1 MLHYREDRKETLVY
15 IVMWALVFL
24 APLAS
29 VYIHS
34 LEHDATMTA
43 DVIPWGGVFA
53 VWRQALVFLVAFLVH
68 NYLLAPLLLGGRRRV
83 FYFCAI
89 AVLLSLFVTVQC
101 ISRPDTHKRH
111 RLHERM
117 EMRHGPKPDESG
129 AFETPSGFDHRDM
142 PPRHDGFEGN
152 RFEGGKHQPPILIGE
167 HDLVATIVFLL
178 MLGVNW
184 GIKLYFRHLRDRERM
199 ALLERENLEQQ
210 LEYLKYQIN
219 PHFLMNTLNNIH
231 ALVDID
237 PEQAKDSIVQLS
249 KIMRFVLYEGSKQ
262 MVPLRQ
268 EILYLQNYI
277 ELMRKRV
284 ADQVDIRVS
293 LPDMLPDREVPPL
306 MLITFVENAFKHG
319 VSYQQPSFIN
329 IRISIDGS
337 TDSPQPASLHF
348 VCSNSKIPQAEDR
361 HGGVGLQNAK
371 RRLDLLYADRYD
383 LHIDDAADT
392 YTVTLQIPLGS

>member
-1 MLHYREDRKETLVY
+1 
-15 IVMWALVFL
+15 
-24 APLAS
+24 
-29 VYIHS
+29 
-34 LEHDATMTA
+34 
-43 DVIPWGGVFA
+43 
-53 VWRQALVFLVAFLVH
+53 
-68 NYLLAPLLLGGRRRV
+68 
-83 FYFCAI
+83 
-89 AVLLSLFVTVQC
+89 
-101 ISRPDTHKRH
+101 
-111 RLHERM
+111 
-117 EMRHGPKPDESG
+117 
-129 AFETPSGFDHRDM
+129 
-142 PPRHDGFEGN
+142 
-152 RFEGGKHQPPILIGE
+152 
-167 HDLVATIVFLL
+167 
-178 MLGVNW
+178 
-184 GIKLYFRHLRDRERM
+184 
-199 ALLERENLEQQ
+199 
-210 LEYLKYQIN
+210 
-219 PHFLMNTLNNIH
+219 MNTLNNIH

-268 EILYLQNYI
+268 EILFLQNYI

-348 VCSNSKIPQAEDR
+348 VCRNSKIPQAEDR

>member
-1 MLHYREDRKETLVY
+1 MQPYREDRKETLVY
-15 IVMWALVFL
+15 VVMWALLFL

-34 LEHDATMTA
+34 LEHESAMTA
-43 DVIPWGGVFA
+43 ADIPWDGVFA
-53 VWRQALVFLVAFLVH
+53 AWRQCLVFFVAFLVH

-83 FYFCAI
+83 LYFSAI
-89 AVLLSLFVTVQC
+89 AVLITLFVTVQC
-101 ISRPDTHKRH
+101 ISRPERH
-111 RLHERM
+111 RGQRH
-117 EMRHGPKPDESG
+117 EMRHDKKPEDFKG
-129 AFETPSGFDHRDM
+129 HGTFDAFDHREK
-142 PPRHDGFEGN
+142 PPRLDEFDGD
-152 RFEGGKHQPPILIGE
+152 KHHPPIFVGE

-231 ALVDID
+231 AMVDID
-237 PEQAKDSIVQLS
+237 PEQAKDTIVELS

-262 MVPLRQ
+262 KVPLRQ
-268 EILYLQNYI
+268 EISFLQNYI

-284 ADQVDIRVS
+284 ADQVDIQVS

-319 VSYQQPSFIN
+319 VSYQQPSFID
-329 IRISIDGS
+329 IRVSIDGAAGK
-337 TDSPQPASLHF
+337 SPSLHF
-348 VCSNSKIPQAEDR
+348 VCRNSKIPQSEDR

-371 RRLDLLYADRYD
+371 RRLDLLYADSYD